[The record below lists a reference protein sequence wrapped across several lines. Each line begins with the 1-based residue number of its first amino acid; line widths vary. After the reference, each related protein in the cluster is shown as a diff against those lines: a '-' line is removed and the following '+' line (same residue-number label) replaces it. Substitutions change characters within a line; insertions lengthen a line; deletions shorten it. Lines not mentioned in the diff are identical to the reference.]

1 MERGIKTMIGRRW
14 EGWRERDKE
23 RGMERETERRIG
35 RRKRGMEREE
45 RDGEVQKVGEKER
58 HGGIEG
64 WRGGNSERDRER
76 C

>member
-1 MERGIKTMIGRRW
+1 
-14 EGWRERDKE
+14 
-23 RGMERETERRIG
+23 MERETERRIG